1 MLKRRE
7 FVLQTA
13 GAILA
18 SSLAAKP
25 RVARAQTAA
34 RGPGAVDLGFSLYGA
49 KSLPLSHALKV
60 CADAGFRNVE
70 LALLAGFPTEP
81 KVFDKPRRQE
91 LRDDLSRHRLSVSA
105 LMLGLSLHADD
116 DAHAKN
122 LESLKQ
128 GIQVG
133 HDLLGGTPPLIE
145 TILGGKP
152 AQWEASRERMA
163 SRLGDWARIAREEGA
178 VIAIK
183 GHVAHAVNH
192 PERLLWLL
200 EQVNNP
206 AVQVAYDYSHFQ
218 LQGLQLEGTL
228 KSLLKHTRFIHI
240 KDAQGDASQFRFL
253 LPGEGTTDYPA
264 YFQLLASLEYR
275 GPVVVEVS
283 SLIFNQPGYN
293 AEETVRKCAKA
304 LKL

>member
-18 SSLAAKP
+18 SSLAAK
-25 RVARAQTAA
+25 RAEAAAQTPVPSPS
-34 RGPGAVDLGFSLYGA
+34 GINLGFSLYGA
-49 KSLPLSHALKV
+49 KALPLSQALKV
-60 CADAGFRNVE
+60 CADAGFQNVE
-70 LALLAGFPTEP
+70 LALISGFQTEP
-81 KVFDKPRRQE
+81 KVFSKLQRQE
-91 LRDDLSRHRLSVSA
+91 LRDDLSRHGLSVSA

-116 DAHAKN
+116 DAHAKH
-122 LESLKQ
+122 LEALKE
-128 GIQVG
+128 GIQLG
-133 HDLLGGTPPLIE
+133 HDLLGGTQPLIE

-152 AQWEASRERMA
+152 AQWEAIRDKMA
-163 SRLGDWARIAREEGA
+163 SRLGDWASIARAEGA
-178 VIAIK
+178 VMAIK

-206 AVQVAYDYSHFQ
+206 AVQVAYDFSHFQ
-218 LQGLQLEGTL
+218 LQGLQLEDTL

-264 YFQLLASLEYR
+264 YFRLLASLNYR

-283 SLIFNQPGYN
+283 SLIFNQPGYD
-293 AEETVRKCAKA
+293 AEATVRKCAKA

>member
-1 MLKRRE
+1 
-7 FVLQTA
+7 
-13 GAILA
+13 
-18 SSLAAKP
+18 
-25 RVARAQTAA
+25 
-34 RGPGAVDLGFSLYGA
+34 
-49 KSLPLSHALKV
+49 
-60 CADAGFRNVE
+60 
-70 LALLAGFPTEP
+70 
-81 KVFDKPRRQE
+81 
-91 LRDDLSRHRLSVSA
+91 
-105 LMLGLSLHADD
+105 
-116 DAHAKN
+116 

-133 HDLLGGTPPLIE
+133 HDVFGGTQPLIE

-163 SRLGDWARIAREEGA
+163 SRLGDWATIAGEEGA

-264 YFQLLASLEYR
+264 YFKLLATLEYR

-293 AEETVRKCAKA
+293 AEATVRKCAG
-304 LKL
+304 LFQL